1 MRPSF
6 CGQAGYKSVTHRQR
20 RHRIVVGQRI
30 LDDCLPGS
38 HATCEDSHTSLWH
51 CVDLYVNQHG
61 GGSSGKQGMF
71 HGVTE
76 VRLGSLRKFEVQT
89 KLPFNVIRED
99 IDASRKLR
107 AFGQPVPF
115 NYGCFPQTFRD
126 PNEVDELHG
135 APGDGDPL
143 DVIDL
148 CHQRSDVGQIVCY
161 RPLGA
166 FCVIDEGR
174 ADWKIIA
181 VNALACEPLAKACTL
196 CEVNQIQP
204 GRVQQ
209 VISWFDAFK
218 QHAKTAKTWL
228 HHELHG
234 RAQALSIIDRDHK
247 AWLRLVSEA
256 CSDGECWTAR
266 GYWIHEPGHLQRRL
280 RFTTMPFA

>member
-1 MRPSF
+1 VP
-6 CGQAGYKSVTHRQR
+6 
-20 RHRIVVGQRI
+20 
-30 LDDCLPGS
+30 
-38 HATCEDSHTSLWH
+38 
-51 CVDLYVNQHG
+51 
-61 GGSSGKQGMF
+61 
-71 HGVTE
+71 
-76 VRLGSLRKFEVQT
+76 LGSLQKFEVHT
-89 KLPFNVIRED
+89 GLPFNGICED
-99 IDASRKLR
+99 VDGSRKLR

-135 APGDGDPL
+135 APGDGDQL

-148 CHQRSDVGQIVCY
+148 CHQPSELGQIICY

-166 FCVIDEGR
+166 FCLIDEGR

-181 VNALACEPLAKACTL
+181 VHVHAREPLARSRTFHEA
-196 CEVNQIQP
+196 NQIQP

-218 QHAKTAKTWL
+218 QHSKKSKTKL

-234 RAQALSIIDRDHK
+234 TAQAVSLIEKDHK

-256 CSDGECWTAR
+256 SSDGMNR
-266 GYWIHEPGHLQRRL
+266 GYWIHEPGHVQRRL
-280 RFTTMPFA
+280 QFTTMPFL